1 MLTLLPFQS
10 RQGLGSFSFL
20 RTHPNLGLK
29 CTASPGQTTQHMSGA
44 NTSILIIFRFW
55 KYPIFGQIFIQLN
68 QSLYKDHNITSK
80 TMGGAMVALNTALSS
95 QAINDLGNYT
105 PLSWVWSVTQSVCL
119 AEPKFYSL
127 LLNKKNN
134 HLWIYTPI
142 KVYSN
147 KSDDSRHT
155 PSLFRGNFGLVKRR
169 LC

>member
-1 MLTLLPFQS
+1 MLTLLPFQA
-10 RQGLGSFSFL
+10 GKGWGVFPFW

-29 CTASPGQTTQHMSGA
+29 CIALPGQITQHM
-44 NTSILIIFRFW
+44 TIFRFW
-55 KYPIFGQIFIQLN
+55 EYPSFGQILIQLN

-105 PLSWVWSVTQSVCL
+105 PLSWVRSVTQSVCL

-127 LLNKKNN
+127 LL
-134 HLWIYTPI
+134 
-142 KVYSN
+142 N